1 MCASSIQSLVV
12 FPRNL
17 LIHSLLHTLS
27 SLKTTKYHHPP
38 QHTNGTNPILNPT
51 KILPKSYTHIISGI
65 LFFYFGIK
73 LMYNSRSMENKV
85 SDELGEVEEEL
96 LSISRRR
103 ILLMIVVVVRG
114 GWWGVDRHQAC
125 CRGI

>member
-1 MCASSIQSLVV
+1 VCFGSVAALVCMTV
-12 FPRNL
+12 L
-17 LIHSLLHTLS
+17 STLMGLILS
-27 SLKTTKYHHPP
+27 S
-38 QHTNGTNPILNPT
+38 
-51 KILPKSYTHIISGI
+51 ILPKSYTHIISGI